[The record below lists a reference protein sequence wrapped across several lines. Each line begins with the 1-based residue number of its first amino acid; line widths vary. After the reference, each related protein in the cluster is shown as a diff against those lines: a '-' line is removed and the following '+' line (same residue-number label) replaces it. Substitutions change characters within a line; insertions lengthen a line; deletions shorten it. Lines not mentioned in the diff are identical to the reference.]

1 MLKLLPLP
9 LASILA
15 TAIVQIFLKNW
26 MNKFS
31 AAITILLISSYASVS
46 KANDVPS
53 WFVNL
58 KQNDSQYLRG
68 VAEGDTLEEA
78 TRYALADAAARL
90 LVSISSESNM
100 IREEN
105 QNSVNEEMRQNVRQ
119 NVEKIDFSNFAV
131 TKSEKIAEKYFIE
144 VEIDRSQFINEQKEK
159 LGFVEKKLSNLEK
172 NSATKNPLQK
182 RNDLIKSLALGKE
195 LELRARILSGAG
207 ENINLKEKLSHL
219 ATLENEL
226 NKVTDKIEFFFDPSS
241 AKDVTRIIRNA
252 LNQEKIAVANV
263 RKSSDSGQIKI
274 KISSSSKNE
283 QIYGA
288 YITKLAIDFE
298 NSIGDKTLASKTLE
312 VTGSSSL
319 NAKESQ
325 SAALKSLEE
334 KIADDGILKT
344 IGILN

>member
-1 MLKLLPLP
+1 
-9 LASILA
+9 
-15 TAIVQIFLKNW
+15 
-26 MNKFS
+26 MNKFFALIAILFIIACAS
-31 AAITILLISSYASVS
+31 AN
-46 KANDVPS
+46 KRNDIPS
-53 WFVNL
+53 WYVNL

-68 VAEGDTLEEA
+68 IAEGDTLEEA

-90 LVSISSESNM
+90 IVSISSESNM

-105 QNSVNEEMRQNVRQ
+105 ENSVNEEMRQNVRQ
-119 NVEKIDFSNFAV
+119 NVEKIDFSNFTV

-144 VEIDRSQFINEQKEK
+144 VQIDRAQFIDEQKER
-159 LGFVEKKLSNLEK
+159 LGLVEKKLSDLEK

-182 RNDLIKSLALGKE
+182 RSDLIKSLALGKE

-207 ENINLKEKLSHL
+207 QDINLKEKLAHL
-219 ATLENEL
+219 ARLENEL
-226 NKVTDKIEFFFDPSS
+226 NKVSDKIEFFFDPTS
-241 AKDVTRIIRNA
+241 AKDASQVIRSA
-252 LNQEKIAVANV
+252 LNKEKIAVAQV
-263 RKSSDSGQIKI
+263 KKSSDSGQIKI
-274 KISSSSKNE
+274 KITTNSKNE

-298 NSIGDKTLASKTLE
+298 NSIGDKTLASKTIE

-334 KIADDGILKT
+334 KIADEGILKT